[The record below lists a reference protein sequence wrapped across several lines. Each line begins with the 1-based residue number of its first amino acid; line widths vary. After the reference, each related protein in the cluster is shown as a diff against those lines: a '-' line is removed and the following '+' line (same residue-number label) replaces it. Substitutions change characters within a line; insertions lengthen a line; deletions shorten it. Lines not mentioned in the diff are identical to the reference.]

1 MKVLRFSLILLS
13 GFISVAS
20 GQSTFIYDQQSSD
33 EGTVLE
39 GSSGSAVLAQ
49 SFSPTLTEVGFIRL
63 SLFDASG
70 GNGGGT
76 LYVTLRG
83 GSLNG
88 PILGTSAPVALPN
101 QFGGF
106 VDFIFTNPV
115 SVTPDVTYYFNV
127 SVQSGSGFA
136 LAAGPYNYPR
146 GMEYLSGS
154 AVPGFDLW
162 FREGIIVPEPS
173 SLSLLLLS
181 SGFLFVARKHANKN
195 IWQSN

>member
-1 MKVLRFSLILLS
+1 MKSKFLALQSILLLLAC
-13 GFISVAS
+13 IAH
-20 GQSTFIYDQQSSD
+20 GQGVFVYDQQSSD

-39 GSSGSAVLAQ
+39 GSAGIAGLAQ

-76 LYVTLRG
+76 LYVTLRS
-83 GSLNG
+83 GSLTG
-88 PILGTSAPVALPN
+88 TILGSTLPVPLADH
-101 QFGGF
+101 FGGF

-115 SVTPDVTYYFNV
+115 SVTPDATYFFNIN
-127 SVQSGSGFA
+127 VQSGSAFG
-136 LAAGPYNYPR
+136 LAAGPYGYAR

-173 SLSLLLLS
+173 SLSLIALS
-181 SGFLFVARKHANKN
+181 IGIFLVMRRRA
-195 IWQSN
+195 